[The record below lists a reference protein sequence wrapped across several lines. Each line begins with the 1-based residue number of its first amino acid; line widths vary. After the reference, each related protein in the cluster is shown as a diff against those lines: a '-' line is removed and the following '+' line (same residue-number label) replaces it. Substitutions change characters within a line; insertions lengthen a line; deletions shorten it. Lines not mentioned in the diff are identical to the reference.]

1 MLLVFFISEIH
12 AKSAVKSSDVTYNVI
27 NILFQKYSAKMSDI
41 EIIDLDESAD
51 TASNHARH
59 DESPTGHDE
68 STTGHDESTTEES
81 KPESSSGHI
90 EANLVA
96 ISQEDSAT
104 EPQGK
109 GWN

>member
-1 MLLVFFISEIH
+1 
-12 AKSAVKSSDVTYNVI
+12 
-27 NILFQKYSAKMSDI
+27 MSDI

-51 TASNHARH
+51 IASNHAGH

-68 STTGHDESTTEES
+68 STTGHDESTTGQEES

-96 ISQEDSAT
+96 ISQEDTAT

-109 GWN
+109 G

>member
-1 MLLVFFISEIH
+1 
-12 AKSAVKSSDVTYNVI
+12 
-27 NILFQKYSAKMSDI
+27 MSDI

-51 TASNHARH
+51 TASNHAGHDESTTGH

-109 GWN
+109 G